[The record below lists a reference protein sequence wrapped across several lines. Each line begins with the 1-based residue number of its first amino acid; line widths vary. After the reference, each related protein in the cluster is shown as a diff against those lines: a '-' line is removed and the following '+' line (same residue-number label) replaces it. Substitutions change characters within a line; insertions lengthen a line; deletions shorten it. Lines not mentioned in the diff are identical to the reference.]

1 MVPHAKPAQTPEPSA
16 GPGPGGRLPPA
27 SVFADGADVTIDE
40 ATFPD
45 AALRAWL
52 LDPAHL
58 NGAGSDHLLSR
69 DELAG
74 ITELDLS
81 GLGIADLTGIGHF
94 AALETLNV
102 SNNVL
107 TSLDLSGNPA
117 LVQLYCRHNLL
128 ETLDVSHNLELVFIE
143 TFDNRLTSFDGS
155 MLKKLEFLHIDYNR
169 LTTLDMSANPALKGN
184 GFVAANNQ
192 LDTLTLPD
200 IPDFTVEAEVFYE
213 QNPRTGYDVVQWY
226 RDPGYTDPVSPT
238 DLLPANGQTLY
249 ARWVPN
255 AYTVYHRP
263 NGGQG
268 SMDAQTAAYDV
279 DFELTPNAFT
289 RTGYTFTGWN
299 TNSDASGRP
308 YADRA
313 TVRNLSGQ
321 NSSRTA
327 VYLYAQWQANPYT
340 IRYDANGGQGSLP
353 DTAAVYGTS
362 LSLPDSAFTNS
373 EGVFLGWSRTP
384 DAKQPE
390 FFAGQSVR
398 DLSAE
403 AGAVVTLY
411 AVWMSNQEIQ
421 QGYQDQL
428 NAPVRPV

>member
-107 TSLDLSGNPA
+107 TALDVSGNPLLQYLYCATNELTSLNVTGNPVLVDLNCERNDLTSLDLSGNPA
-117 LVQLYCRHNLL
+117 LVRLYCRHNLL
-128 ETLDVSHNLELVFIE
+128 EALDVSHNLELVFIE

-255 AYTVYHRP
+255 AYTVYYRP

-268 SMDAQTAAYDV
+268 SMDAQTAAM
-279 DFELTPNAFT
+279 T
-289 RTGYTFTGWN
+289 WI
-299 TNSDASGRP
+299 
-308 YADRA
+308 
-313 TVRNLSGQ
+313 
-321 NSSRTA
+321 SS
-327 VYLYAQWQANPYT
+327 
-340 IRYDANGGQGSLP
+340 
-353 DTAAVYGTS
+353 
-362 LSLPDSAFTNS
+362 
-373 EGVFLGWSRTP
+373 
-384 DAKQPE
+384 
-390 FFAGQSVR
+390 
-398 DLSAE
+398 
-403 AGAVVTLY
+403 
-411 AVWMSNQEIQ
+411 
-421 QGYQDQL
+421 
-428 NAPVRPV
+428 

>member
-1 MVPHAKPAQTPEPSA
+1 M
-16 GPGPGGRLPPA
+16 
-27 SVFADGADVTIDE
+27 
-40 ATFPD
+40 
-45 AALRAWL
+45 
-52 LDPAHL
+52 
-58 NGAGSDHLLSR
+58 
-69 DELAG
+69 
-74 ITELDLS
+74 
-81 GLGIADLTGIGHF
+81 
-94 AALETLNV
+94 
-102 SNNVL
+102 
-107 TSLDLSGNPA
+107 
-117 LVQLYCRHNLL
+117 
-128 ETLDVSHNLELVFIE
+128 
-143 TFDNRLTSFDGS
+143 
-155 MLKKLEFLHIDYNR
+155 
-169 LTTLDMSANPALKGN
+169 
-184 GFVAANNQ
+184 
-192 LDTLTLPD
+192 
-200 IPDFTVEAEVFYE
+200 
-213 QNPRTGYDVVQWY
+213 
-226 RDPGYTDPVSPT
+226 
-238 DLLPANGQTLY
+238 
-249 ARWVPN
+249 
-255 AYTVYHRP
+255 
-263 NGGQG
+263 
-268 SMDAQTAAYDV
+268 

-289 RTGYTFTGWN
+289 RTEYTFTGWN

-308 YADRA
+308 YADGQP
-313 TVRNLSGQ
+313 VRNLSGQ

-428 NAPVRPV
+428 NALYGQYNQAEYYSEDWAALTQAKDTAAGAITTAGSDQPAVPALTGLEEQLTALDETVRFYCDPAAVEGIADRARLARSKADAVQAINALYDELSAGWTYTPENQALLGHRRQAALTDVETAESTGRTAALLSLGKASLEFVDPIPKDPAVVWPAAAPLTRGQTLPTAP